1 MKDVIKNSRNLRF
14 QTLATVEIIERKG
27 DGEMKEKKPSPGEQ
41 FGQEFKDIEYEL
53 RSLKEGRIYGYRGN
67 SSTGDGALHSTVEK
81 IKRLVDELGEKI
93 RKSE

>member
-1 MKDVIKNSRNLRF
+1 MN
-14 QTLATVEIIERKG
+14 
-27 DGEMKEKKPSPGEQ
+27 KKPNPVEQ

-67 SSTGDGALHSTVEK
+67 NSTGDGALNSTVEK

-93 RKSE
+93 RKAE